1 MSRVLNVRVVAV
13 VLLAALLASLLLIRG
28 EAERRTVTAHF
39 PRAVSIFVGTDV
51 RILGVNV
58 GEVTAVVPEGNS
70 VRVEMEYDAKYQVP
84 ADAKAVI
91 VTPTLV
97 ADRFIQLTP
106 VFRKGD
112 RAMADG
118 ADIALP
124 DTGVPVELDRIY
136 ASLRDLSVALGPN
149 GVNKDGTLD
158 NVLRAG
164 AENLEGKGELGNQM
178 VRDLAMAATTFG
190 NGSGE
195 LFATVR
201 ELAQFTKVLAG
212 NDKLV
217 RAFLKDLAGVSATLV
232 TERTELELALAEVA
246 KSVGT
251 VQTFVKTHRKA
262 LVTDI
267 AKLTRVVKN
276 LATEKDALATTLR
289 AGPLGAGNLAL
300 AYNAQTKT
308 VGSRLGLEG
317 NIADADGF
325 LCAVVKQSNV
335 PKAGAELACRLFK
348 QLLEPLINQAGKP
361 SGKQSGDPADGPT
374 ARDADQ
380 TQEQFSS
387 ETDGSLNT
395 LMGGS

>member
-1 MSRVLNVRVVAV
+1 MSQILNVRVVGL

-28 EAERRTVTAHF
+28 DTEPRTVTAHF
-39 PRAVSIFVGTDV
+39 PRAVSIFEGTDV

-70 VRVEMEYDAKYQVP
+70 VRVEMEYDAQYQVP

-112 RAMADG
+112 RALADG

-164 AENLEGKGELGNQM
+164 AENLAGKGELGNQM
-178 VRDLAMAATTFG
+178 VRDLAAAATTFG

-201 ELAQFTKVLAG
+201 ELAEFTEVLAG

-262 LVTDI
+262 LATDV

-276 LATEKDALATTLR
+276 IATEKDAIATALR

-300 AYNAQTKT
+300 AYNAQSKT
-308 VGSRLGLEG
+308 VGARMGIEG
-317 NIADADGF
+317 NIADVDGF
-325 LCAVVKQSNV
+325 LCSVVRQSNV
-335 PKAGAELACRLFK
+335 PKAGADLACQLFK
-348 QLLEPLINQAGKP
+348 QLLEPLANQAQVP
-361 SGKQSGDPADGPT
+361 SGRQADSPT
-374 ARDADQ
+374 ARQADQ
-380 TQEQFSS
+380 TQAEFSS
-387 ETDGSLNT
+387 ETDGSLST
-395 LMGGS
+395 LMGGSR

>member
-1 MSRVLNVRVVAV
+1 MSLVLNVRVVGL

-28 EAERRTVTAHF
+28 DTEPRTVTAHF
-39 PRAVSIFVGTDV
+39 PRAVSIFEGTDV

-70 VRVEMEYDAKYQVP
+70 VRVEMEYDATYQVP

-112 RAMADG
+112 RALADG

-178 VRDLAMAATTFG
+178 VRDLASAATTFG

-201 ELAQFTKVLAG
+201 ELAQFTEVLAG

-217 RAFLKDLAGVSATLV
+217 RAFLKDLAGVSAALV

-262 LVTDI
+262 LATDV

-276 LATEKDALATTLR
+276 IATEKDAIATTLR

-300 AYNAQTKT
+300 AYNAQSKT
-308 VGSRLGLEG
+308 VGARMGIEG
-317 NIADADGF
+317 NIADVDGF
-325 LCAVVKQSNV
+325 LCSVVRQSNV
-335 PKAGAELACRLFK
+335 PKAGADLACQLFK
-348 QLLEPLINQAGKP
+348 QLLEPLTNQAQLP
-361 SGKQSGDPADGPT
+361 SGRQADSPT
-374 ARDADQ
+374 ARQADQ
-380 TQEQFSS
+380 TQAEFSS
-387 ETDGSLNT
+387 ETDGSLST
-395 LMGGS
+395 LMGGSR

>member
-1 MSRVLNVRVVAV
+1 MSLVLNVRVVGL

-28 EAERRTVTAHF
+28 DTEPRTVTAHF
-39 PRAVSIFVGTDV
+39 PRAVSIFEGTDV

-70 VRVEMEYDAKYQVP
+70 VRVEMEYDATYQVP

-112 RAMADG
+112 RALADG

-178 VRDLAMAATTFG
+178 VRDLASAATTFG

-201 ELAQFTKVLAG
+201 ELAEFTEVLAG

-262 LVTDI
+262 LATDV

-276 LATEKDALATTLR
+276 IATEKDAIATTLR

-300 AYNAQTKT
+300 AYNAQSKT
-308 VGSRLGLEG
+308 VGARMGIEG
-317 NIADADGF
+317 NIADVDGF
-325 LCAVVKQSNV
+325 LCSVVRQSNV
-335 PKAGAELACRLFK
+335 PKAGADLACQLFK
-348 QLLEPLINQAGKP
+348 QLLEPLTNQAQLP
-361 SGKQSGDPADGPT
+361 SGRQADSPT
-374 ARDADQ
+374 ARQADQ
-380 TQEQFSS
+380 TQAEFSS
-387 ETDGSLNT
+387 ETDGSLST
-395 LMGGS
+395 LMGGSR

>member
-1 MSRVLNVRVVAV
+1 MSQILNVRVVGL

-28 EAERRTVTAHF
+28 DTEPRTVTAHF
-39 PRAVSIFVGTDV
+39 PRAVSIFEGTDV

-70 VRVEMEYDAKYQVP
+70 VRVEMEYDAQYQVP

-112 RAMADG
+112 RALADG

-164 AENLEGKGELGNQM
+164 AENLAGKGELGNQM
-178 VRDLAMAATTFG
+178 VRDLAAAATTFG

-201 ELAQFTKVLAG
+201 ELAEFTEVLAG

-262 LVTDI
+262 LATDV

-276 LATEKDALATTLR
+276 IATEKDAIATALR

-308 VGSRLGLEG
+308 VGARMGIEG
-317 NIADADGF
+317 NIADVDGF
-325 LCAVVKQSNV
+325 LCSVVRQSNV
-335 PKAGAELACRLFK
+335 PKAGADLACQLFK
-348 QLLEPLINQAGKP
+348 QLLEPLTNQAQLP
-361 SGKQSGDPADGPT
+361 SGRQADSPT
-374 ARDADQ
+374 ARQADQ
-380 TQEQFSS
+380 TQAEFSS
-387 ETDGSLNT
+387 ETDGSLST
-395 LMGGS
+395 LMGGSR